1 MPVWLNCRGHSRPMC
16 APQIGNGFTSSVSE
30 NAPLFGNRL
39 SGRGFVTSSHVG
51 RGGISLFQSL
61 AHQIPSPTACLDLG
75 PWSCYGDR
83 VWIHLTFCFHLFI
96 TVSTDTSLKSY
107 HISTTVVLESGLSG
121 SAPTPSE
128 STQTSHANH
137 PLKNR
142 VATTRRICR
151 LQPTLLP
158 ICVFF
163 TLMSFLQGRGCLLL
177 LISER
182 EQGRAG
188 ADQMLVIKL
197 RRSYNKRSK
206 RYSPHQATSPLS
218 PFSS

>member
-1 MPVWLNCRGHSRPMC
+1 MC

-83 VWIHLTFCFHLFI
+83 
-96 TVSTDTSLKSY
+96 SY